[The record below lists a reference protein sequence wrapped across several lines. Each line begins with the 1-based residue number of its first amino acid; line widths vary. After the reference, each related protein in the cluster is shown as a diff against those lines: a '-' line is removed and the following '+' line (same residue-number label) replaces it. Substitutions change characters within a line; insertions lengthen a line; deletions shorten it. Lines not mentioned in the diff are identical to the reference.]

1 MTRKSI
7 NLSED
12 AWKSL
17 EELAA
22 KNNAMWSGKPSWRK
36 LLRLMATGEVKLQTP
51 QDHADAQ
58 S

>member
-22 KNNAMWSGKPSWRK
+22 KNNAMWSGKPSWCK

-51 QDHADAQ
+51 QGHADAQ